1 MPVAAVR
8 RTIRWTRTRST
19 TVINEAT
26 LAERGA
32 KVVRANDIDIA
43 YVEAGDGP
51 PVVVLHGG
59 FVSTGPA
66 WADSPIAYVR
76 HMATLAKHF
85 RVIAPDTRG
94 SGATVHPGGTVSY
107 SLLAD
112 GLLAP
117 VDGLRLAPPAPAAF
131 GCRPAVC

>member
-1 MPVAAVR
+1 MTSEAIRQVNGVAIYER
-8 RTIRWTRTRST
+8 RT
-19 TVINEAT
+19 
-26 LAERGA
+26 
-32 KVVRANDIDIA
+32 
-43 YVEAGDGP
+43 GDGP

-112 GLLAP
+112 DVLALVNVLGL
-117 VDGLRLAPPAPAAF
+117 D
-131 GCRPAVC
+131 RPALVGFSGSTATSKVATIVRSGSLPIWARNS